1 MAQRRMF
8 SKEITTSDTFVD
20 MPMSSQLLYFH
31 LGMEADD
38 EGFIGNAKMLSRA
51 YGANSDDLSLLKAKG
66 FIIMF
71 ENGVSVVKDWNLNN
85 KIRKDRIKP
94 TIYRS
99 EKSLLNVDIDGAYY
113 LGNQMSTE
121 CQPIGNQMSAQ
132 VRLGKD
138 RLGKDVVSRSVK
150 TETEKSEPQKP
161 EPKTIDAVDVEST
174 RKSFELWEQLWGFP
188 NAIAVQ
194 EIDNWINTIG
204 DDMLLF
210 AVNYAGSRTVKASGA
225 VRYISKIVEGWRQK
239 NITTVEQAEKANQE
253 HEQRM
258 STERGGWSNQ
268 PKQKETLPD
277 WAKDDYEPEKKE
289 TTPEELAAIQAQ
301 MARLQA
307 SKDDD

>member
-113 LGNQMSTE
+113 LGNQMSTNV
-121 CQPIGNQMSAQ
+121 QPIGNQMSAQ

-138 RLGKDVVSRSVK
+138 RLGKDSKDILSGSNEPDSTRIQ
-150 TETEKSEPQKP
+150 KSERDQMFETIWKLYPKKSGKANAKKDFDKAIKSGIDPELIKSKLDEYLKQIKAKQTPQQFIKQGSTWFHQAGWEDEYDFTP
-161 EPKTIDAVDVEST
+161 E
-174 RKSFELWEQLWGFP
+174 
-188 NAIAVQ
+188 
-194 EIDNWINTIG
+194 
-204 DDMLLF
+204 
-210 AVNYAGSRTVKASGA
+210 
-225 VRYISKIVEGWRQK
+225 VRQTNGYGRQK
-239 NITTVEQAEKANQE
+239 REAVV
-253 HEQRM
+253 
-258 STERGGWSNQ
+258 
-268 PKQKETLPD
+268 PKFLKG
-277 WAKDDYEPEKKE
+277 
-289 TTPEELAAIQAQ
+289 
-301 MARLQA
+301 
-307 SKDDD
+307 